1 MGRYFVKIFRNEL
14 GLRKV
19 RLDGSVPSQLWP
31 RVPPTLESGDSG
43 AGSFFFKDSGSLKSN
58 KITFLAGGTD

>member
-1 MGRYFVKIFRNEL
+1 MKIFRNEL

-19 RLDGSVPSQLWP
+19 GLDGSVPSQLWP

-43 AGSFFFKDSGSLKSN
+43 AGSFFFFKDSGSLKSN